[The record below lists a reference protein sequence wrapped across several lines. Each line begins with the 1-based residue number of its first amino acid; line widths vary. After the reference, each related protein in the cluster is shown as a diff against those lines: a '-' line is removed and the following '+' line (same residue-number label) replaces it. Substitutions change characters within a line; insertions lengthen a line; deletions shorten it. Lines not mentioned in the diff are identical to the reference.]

1 MPTSTH
7 SSVNMFYHRVDE
19 GIGPY
24 GFYYGFRNDRGIV
37 TGGKPQRGPHQ
48 SADWLAMAYV
58 YDSTQKKMGLPR
70 TLRQSHFYH
79 FSRFSKVAGLRAVR
93 CTR

>member
-7 SSVNMFYHRVDE
+7 SSVNMFYHRADE

-48 SADWLAMAYV
+48 SADQCHLVNV
-58 YDSTQKKMGLPR
+58 Y
-70 TLRQSHFYH
+70 
-79 FSRFSKVAGLRAVR
+79 
-93 CTR
+93 

>member
-7 SSVNMFYHRVDE
+7 SSVNMFYHRADE

-48 SADWLAMAYV
+48 SAL
-58 YDSTQKKMGLPR
+58 
-70 TLRQSHFYH
+70 H
-79 FSRFSKVAGLRAVR
+79 
-93 CTR
+93 